1 MSTPR
6 RVAAALLTAAVA
18 IGLAA
23 CSSVSP
29 TPLPAAPP
37 TTAVTAGTAPT
48 AQSCTN
54 AVQSYVPDV
63 PLPAATALPAGSTMA
78 KIRARG
84 RLIAGVSADTW
95 LLGSRNP
102 LTGKIEGFDID
113 VVHQIADA
121 ILGPNAKVELRVIT
135 AAQRLPVL
143 TSTPPQVDIVV
154 RNMTI
159 NCDRWKS
166 IAFSAEYYHAGQKIL
181 IRKGSTITGLAS
193 LAGKKV
199 CAPAGT
205 SSMDNLVRLAPKAIP
220 VPAATHTECLVDLQQ
235 GKVEAITGDDTVLAG
250 LASQDPYAVVLSE
263 KAFTEEPYG
272 VGIPA
277 AQVDMV
283 QFVNAVLEQERTSGE
298 WTKSYNTWLAPTLGK
313 GTGQPAPVYGRPL
326 P

>member
-1 MSTPR
+1 MKLT
-6 RVAAALLTAAVA
+6 RVVGPLLAAAVA
-18 IGLAA
+18 VGVAA
-23 CSSVSP
+23 CTSVSP
-29 TPLPAAPP
+29 TPLPK
-37 TTAVTAGTAPT
+37 VTPSTSVTSGAAPT

-54 AVQSYVPDV
+54 AVQSYAP
-63 PLPAATALPAGSTMA
+63 TGALPAPSAISPASTMG
-78 KIRARG
+78 KIRTRG

-102 LTGKIEGFDID
+102 LTGRIEGFDID
-113 VVHQIADA
+113 LVQRIADA

-135 AAQRLPVL
+135 AADRLPVL
-143 TSTPPQVDIVV
+143 QKHEVDIVV

-159 NCDRWKS
+159 NCDRWKT

-181 IRKGSTITGLAS
+181 IRKGSSITGRAS

-199 CAPAGT
+199 CAPVGT

-235 GKVEAITGDDTVLAG
+235 GKAEAITGDDTVLAG

-263 KAFTEEPYG
+263 KAFTQEPYG

-277 AQVDMV
+277 GDVDMV
-283 QFVNAVLEQERTSGE
+283 RFVNAVLEHERTSGE
-298 WTKSYNTWLAPTLGK
+298 WTKSYDTWLAPTLGK
-313 GTGQPAPVYGRPL
+313 GTGQPTPVYGRAAP
-326 P
+326 